1 MSVAAVKNLP
11 EDWPNPI
18 IKARL
23 EMAGWNFNR
32 IAREYDYARKS
43 PSAVLRTPWTVM
55 EMIVAE
61 KIATLKEFKGI
72 KPADIWPSRYDR
84 KGRPL
89 KVRLSSLAR
98 AKSSKTTGA

>member
-1 MSVAAVKNLP
+1 MNVAAVKTLP

-32 IAREYDYARKS
+32 IAKEYGYARKS
-43 PSAVLRTPWTVM
+43 PSAVLRTPWPMV

-61 KIATLKEFKGI
+61 KIATLKEFKGLT
-72 KPADIWPSRYDR
+72 AAAIWPSRYDR